1 MNPNDS
7 RGHWDPALL
16 SSILSSSTI
25 SEAMIELRT
34 SCGFKSLVHKSLL
47 SHYSRYYS
55 VAVNGKFLEAKNTF
69 FELELNKQQAEI
81 FICWLYSGR
90 LSDNLLRPDTKD
102 LLDLYVFADKTD
114 ISALRRQII
123 TALVNRR
130 GVHMSLR
137 SIIMIVNSVPGTSP
151 LYRFAVEWY
160 VHHWLPRKAENG
172 RYDPDYEELPKEF
185 LFTVMCG
192 FSEIRDNHQRM
203 KRILCKCCTN
213 PCYYHEHESQDDWVA
228 SCATFGDVC
237 RMERHYD

>member
-16 SSILSSSTI
+16 SSILSSSTT
-25 SEAMIELRT
+25 SDAMIELRT

-55 VAVNGKFLEAKNTF
+55 VAVNGEFLEAKNTS

-90 LSDNLLRPDTKD
+90 LSYNLLRPDTKD
-102 LLDLYVFADKTD
+102 LLELYVFADKTD
-114 ISALRRQII
+114 ISALRRQIM

-137 SIIMIVNSVPGTSP
+137 SIIMIVNSLPGSSP

-160 VHHWLPRKAENG
+160 VHHWMPTKAENG

-192 FSEIRDNHQRM
+192 FSEIRDDHQRM

-213 PCYYHEHESQDDWVA
+213 PCYYHEHESQDD
-228 SCATFGDVC
+228 
-237 RMERHYD
+237 